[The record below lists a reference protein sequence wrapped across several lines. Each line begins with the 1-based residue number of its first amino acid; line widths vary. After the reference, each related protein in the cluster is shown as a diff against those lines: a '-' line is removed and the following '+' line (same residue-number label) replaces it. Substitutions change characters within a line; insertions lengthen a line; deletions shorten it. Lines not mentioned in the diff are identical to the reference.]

1 MVWMDEVDS
10 KVKKSLQMYVNPKV
24 AEMLAVC
31 IKSTSVKCLYYKLTY
46 KFDLDE
52 VIPDYFLHIYI

>member
-10 KVKKSLQMYVNPKV
+10 KVKKSLQMYVSPKV

-46 KFDLDE
+46 KFDLEEGISD
-52 VIPDYFLHIYI
+52 